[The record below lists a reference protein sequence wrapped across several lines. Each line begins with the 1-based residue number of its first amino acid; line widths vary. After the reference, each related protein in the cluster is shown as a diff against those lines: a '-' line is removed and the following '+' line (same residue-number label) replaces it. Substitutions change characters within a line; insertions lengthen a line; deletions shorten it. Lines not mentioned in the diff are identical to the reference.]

1 MRTVAELVRASRPW
15 VVAHRGY
22 SARYPE
28 NTLCA
33 FEAAIDA
40 GADVVELDVGL
51 SADRVPFVL
60 HDATLERTTN
70 GRGPLHAHTATEL
83 EALDAGSWFAPE
95 FAGERLPTL
104 QAVLERIGA
113 QVVLDIEF
121 RPFAFEAPAPDDA
134 LERQVHALV
143 ERLGLL
149 GSVIVSS
156 FEHGFLTRTRDLAV
170 GLVYYAPP
178 ADAAARC
185 RAHSALFCA
194 LNAAQVTHTDIRRLT
209 HGGTRAVPY
218 TVNDESEQRRLLDWG
233 AGVIITDDPAR
244 LRDLLAK
251 R

>member
-70 GRGPLHAHTATEL
+70 GRGPLHAHRATEL

-113 QVVLDIEF
+113 QVVLDVVF
-121 RPFAFEAPAPDDA
+121 RPFAF
-134 LERQVHALV
+134 
-143 ERLGLL
+143 
-149 GSVIVSS
+149 
-156 FEHGFLTRTRDLAV
+156 
-170 GLVYYAPP
+170 
-178 ADAAARC
+178 
-185 RAHSALFCA
+185 
-194 LNAAQVTHTDIRRLT
+194 
-209 HGGTRAVPY
+209 
-218 TVNDESEQRRLLDWG
+218 
-233 AGVIITDDPAR
+233 
-244 LRDLLAK
+244 
-251 R
+251 